1 MVDFAPEQLEECI
14 LRLMAPDTQVI
25 KEAEGLLKQY
35 LSSPASVIGMMTQLQ
50 GSSRPEVRQYAA
62 LLMHLKISSHWDHFD
77 AATRTNL
84 AQALLQRVVEEPVA
98 VVQLGIAR
106 IIAAVAAE
114 IMPEGQWPEL
124 FALITSCAGNAASS
138 PARYLSML
146 LLNKLNEAIGGQLI
160 EQFQNVKGFYLAG
173 LKDAE
178 MKVRVEAMRASCG
191 IAQYL
196 DESEATDKKTAT
208 EFQTLVE
215 PMIEIL
221 KACMAS
227 QNEQEACD
235 FMESFTSLSEIS
247 FPLLTKAMPTLVHLL
262 LQIFMAPDIEPST
275 RAAANACLNSLVE
288 NKPKVIS
295 KSGLAPTIF
304 NAMIQAVAADNHSAS
319 GVFFSILQEEKDDDE
334 EEHMT
339 QMAQRTLDYMALSLS
354 PKTLKPIVLQCA
366 HQVVGSSNPS
376 MQKAGVLALGVVSEG
391 LSEFLSENLASVLPL
406 IYTAAASTHH
416 NVREAACFSLGQF
429 AEYLQPEIQTH
440 YVDIIPVALALL
452 DDPTPDVK
460 ATSCY
465 VLEVFT
471 ESMEPDEIEP
481 FLNGLVEKLV
491 GLVQTQKPGIQKL
504 AISALGSVSVGAKTK
519 FEPYFAGVCDLLQP
533 FLAITDK
540 KYLQLRATAIECLGY
555 LVVALGADKFGHHI
569 QVVMPYV
576 FQTMQFNDD
585 ELNDMCMGF
594 IINAS
599 NIFKKAFLPYADT
612 CVQAIL
618 PMLTPD
624 NGVEICRDND
634 QALEAFEDD
643 DEIDATEH
651 YFKVHTATTEMLTR
665 AVQCIEALA
674 TNLGGGFDR
683 FVPDILVAMSLM
695 VETIHESVRA
705 VVPEACAAL
714 VVTSFYATTP
724 AAQDGDVKVWTQ
736 GQLLE
741 LHPRT
746 KLLLDK
752 LMGPPLGDVEAGQI
766 QSVFQEL
773 LHDSDPAVVDGT
785 LRALTTLTTE
795 LGAVVLAPYFD
806 VIGKFSETTLELNN
820 PDDEDGGHGDDDDD
834 DEDDGDKSTVVDLL
848 TELFGAMAKAFGPTL
863 LPLWQPLFPQFM
875 AYLQVGVHADKDRA
889 AILGSFGEVLPELQA
904 AGAQYVAEVVPAL
917 FKGAASA
924 DSSLQRNSAFSLGAI
939 VRMSG
944 PALAPQY
951 LQLLQALAPLFN
963 AKDEAVVDNACS
975 AVASLISTAP
985 DAVPLDQVLPVFLK
999 ALPLKADFT
1008 ETENVYGAL
1017 FKLLEMQHPV
1027 ASQHMGDIVSI
1038 FAQSLGD
1045 DSDVDEDVQGKIVAC
1060 FKWLVA
1066 SFPDQMHAIVGALD
1080 GQQQATL
1087 QKVL

>member
-14 LRLMAPDTQVI
+14 SRLMAPNTQVI
-25 KEAEGLLKQY
+25 KEAEALLKQY
-35 LSSPASVIGMMTQLQ
+35 IGSPASILGLMTQLQ

-62 LLMHLKISSHWDHFD
+62 LLMHLKISSHWSNFD
-77 AATRTNL
+77 VPTRTGL
-84 AQALLQRVVEEPVA
+84 AQALLQRVVEEPIA
-98 VVQLGIAR
+98 VVQVGIAR

-124 FALITSCAGNAASS
+124 FNLITTCAGNAASA
-138 PARYLSML
+138 PARYLAML
-146 LLNKLNEAIGGQLI
+146 LLNKLNETIGDQLI
-160 EQFQNVKGFYLAG
+160 EQFQNVKGFYLNG

-191 IAQYL
+191 IAPFL
-196 DESEATDKKTAT
+196 DENEVSDKKTAT
-208 EFQTLVE
+208 DFQTLVE
-215 PMIEIL
+215 PMIDIL
-221 KACMAS
+221 KACMAA

-262 LQIFMAPDIEPST
+262 LQIFMAPDVEQST
-275 RAAANACLNSLVE
+275 RSAANSCLNSMIE

-295 KSGLAPTIF
+295 KSNLAPTIF
-304 NAMIQAVAADNHSAS
+304 NAMIQAIAADTVSAS
-319 GVFFSILQEEKDDDE
+319 GVFFSILQEENDEDE
-334 EEHMT
+334 EEQMT

-354 PKTLKPIVLQCA
+354 PKTLKPIILQCA
-366 HQVVGSSNPS
+366 HQVVGSTNPN

-391 LSEFLSENLASVLPL
+391 LSDFMSENLASVLPL
-406 IYTAAASTHH
+406 IFSAASSTHH

-429 AEYLQPEIQTH
+429 AEYLQPEIQSH
-440 YVDIIPVALALL
+440 YAEIIPVALALL
-452 DDPTPDVK
+452 DDPTPAVK

-471 ESMEPDEIEP
+471 ESMEPEEIEP

-491 GLVQTQKPGIQKL
+491 VLVQTQKPGIQKL

-519 FEPYFAGVCDLLQP
+519 FEPYFSGVCDLLQP
-533 FLAITDK
+533 FLGITDK

-555 LVVALGADKFGHHI
+555 LVVALGAEKFGPHI
-569 QVVMPYV
+569 QTIMPYV
-576 FQTMQFNDD
+576 FQTMQFHDE

-599 NIFKKAFLPYADT
+599 NIYKQAFLPYAET

-634 QALEAFEDD
+634 QKLEAFEDE

-674 TNLGGGFDR
+674 TNLGGAFDR

-695 VETIHESVRA
+695 VETIHETVRA

-714 VVTSFYATTP
+714 VVVSFYATTP
-724 AAQDGDVKVWTQ
+724 AAQDGDVKAWSQ

-773 LHDSDPAVVDGT
+773 LHDDDPSVVEGT
-785 LRALTTLTTE
+785 LRSLTTLTTE

-806 VIGKFSETTLELNN
+806 LIGKFTESTLELSSDDTDGHGHDEE
-820 PDDEDGGHGDDDDD
+820 DDED
-834 DEDDGDKSTVVDLL
+834 EDGEKSTVVDLL
-848 TELFGAMAKAFGPTL
+848 TELFGAMAKAFGPGL
-863 LPLWQPLFPQFM
+863 LPLWTPLFPKFM
-875 AYLQVGVHADKDRA
+875 AYFNVGIHSDKDRA
-889 AILGSFGEVLPELQA
+889 AILGCFGEVLPELQA
-904 AGAQYVAEVVPAL
+904 AGAQYVSEVVPAL

-963 AKDEAVVDNACS
+963 ANDEAVVDNACS
-975 AVASLISTAP
+975 AVASMISTAP
-985 DAVPLDQVLPVFLK
+985 EAVPLDQVLPVFLK
-999 ALPLKADFT
+999 ALPLKADFS

-1027 ASQHMGDIVSI
+1027 ASQHMGTILSI
-1038 FAQSLGD
+1038 FAQSLGEN
-1045 DSDVDEDVQGKIVAC
+1045 SDVDEDVQKKIVAC
-1060 FKWLVA
+1060 FKWLAA
-1066 SFPDQMHAIVGALD
+1066 SFPDQMQAVVSGLIAEH
-1080 GQQQATL
+1080 QATL
-1087 QKVL
+1087 QRAAL